1 MPYYTNTSK
10 VYSINNIILHCVKT
24 SILSVF
30 PARLFAHVT
39 GISYLC
45 VSEGNPWPTTGKPRR
60 RRLLPKR
67 NSKLYFLPAKPK
79 KVTLPASAKLGAI
92 TSQLGNLIKGIMR
105 KELNAKYKYKR
116 LELYLKPEEET
127 LFRRKAAR
135 YKTISAMIRDAVKQ
149 FDDTA
154 TRGKIDAINRMT
166 DLYLKHQQELSWLGG
181 NFNQTVKR
189 ANELAIGQQLTPQFF
204 EQVLYPQVEQ
214 IQALLHDIKRE
225 QHQIAKQ
232 LTHF

>member
-1 MPYYTNTSK
+1 MSP
-10 VYSINNIILHCVKT
+10 
-24 SILSVF
+24 
-30 PARLFAHVT
+30 
-39 GISYLC
+39 
-45 VSEGNPWPTTGKPRR
+45 
-60 RRLLPKR
+60 R
-67 NSKLYFLPAKPK
+67 NSVTYQRKKPIIEQK
-79 KVTLPASAKLGAI
+79 T
-92 TSQLGNLIKGIMR
+92 
-105 KELNAKYKYKR
+105 KR
-116 LELYLKPEEET
+116 LWIRLSPDEES

-135 YKTISAMIRDAVKQ
+135 YKTVSAMVRDAVRQ

-189 ANELAIGQQLTPQFF
+189 ANELAISQQLTPQFF

-214 IQALLHDIKRE
+214 IQTLLHDIKRE

>member
-1 MPYYTNTSK
+1 MEQ
-10 VYSINNIILHCVKT
+10 KT
-24 SILSVF
+24 
-30 PARLFAHVT
+30 
-39 GISYLC
+39 
-45 VSEGNPWPTTGKPRR
+45 
-60 RRLLPKR
+60 
-67 NSKLYFLPAKPK
+67 
-79 KVTLPASAKLGAI
+79 
-92 TSQLGNLIKGIMR
+92 
-105 KELNAKYKYKR
+105 KR
-116 LELYLKPEEET
+116 LWIRLSPDEEA

-135 YKTISAMIRDAVKQ
+135 YKTVSAMVRDAVRQ

-214 IQALLHDIKRE
+214 IQVLLHDIKRE

>member
-1 MPYYTNTSK
+1 MEQ
-10 VYSINNIILHCVKT
+10 KT
-24 SILSVF
+24 
-30 PARLFAHVT
+30 
-39 GISYLC
+39 
-45 VSEGNPWPTTGKPRR
+45 
-60 RRLLPKR
+60 
-67 NSKLYFLPAKPK
+67 
-79 KVTLPASAKLGAI
+79 
-92 TSQLGNLIKGIMR
+92 
-105 KELNAKYKYKR
+105 KR
-116 LELYLKPEEET
+116 LWIRLSPDEES

-135 YKTISAMIRDAVKQ
+135 YKTVSAMVRDAVRQ

-189 ANELAIGQQLTPQFF
+189 ANELAISQQLTPQFF

-214 IQALLHDIKRE
+214 IQTLLHDIKRE

>member
-1 MPYYTNTSK
+1 MEQ
-10 VYSINNIILHCVKT
+10 KT
-24 SILSVF
+24 
-30 PARLFAHVT
+30 
-39 GISYLC
+39 
-45 VSEGNPWPTTGKPRR
+45 
-60 RRLLPKR
+60 
-67 NSKLYFLPAKPK
+67 
-79 KVTLPASAKLGAI
+79 
-92 TSQLGNLIKGIMR
+92 
-105 KELNAKYKYKR
+105 KR
-116 LELYLKPEEET
+116 LWIRLSPDEET

-135 YKTISAMIRDAVKQ
+135 YKTVSAMVRDAVRQ

-214 IQALLHDIKRE
+214 IQTLLHDIKRE

>member
-1 MPYYTNTSK
+1 MEQ
-10 VYSINNIILHCVKT
+10 KT
-24 SILSVF
+24 
-30 PARLFAHVT
+30 
-39 GISYLC
+39 
-45 VSEGNPWPTTGKPRR
+45 
-60 RRLLPKR
+60 
-67 NSKLYFLPAKPK
+67 
-79 KVTLPASAKLGAI
+79 
-92 TSQLGNLIKGIMR
+92 
-105 KELNAKYKYKR
+105 KR
-116 LELYLKPEEET
+116 LWIRLSPDEEA

-135 YKTISAMIRDAVKQ
+135 YKTVSAMVRDAVRQ

-214 IQALLHDIKRE
+214 IQTLLHDIKRE